1 MRWAKRLSGASFL
14 LMLIGVVVYYNVMP
28 EMFDEFDPSQRH
40 MLELEGG
47 ESGEV
52 YLEELG
58 QYVAL
63 RLADEGSPAA
73 ELKLIDYAGEEETGA
88 APTAIDVIRVGE
100 DDTRY
105 APVRVFRSAESGN
118 YTLHNDGETVLWF
131 VDDLAWQAALF
142 GESWFLVVMFGC
154 CMGPIV
160 GLIGLILALIGWSRR
175 RKSESPVVMT
185 KEGRLPTTDE
195 LYRQYRGL
203 PETEEE
209 DAVADPFPGQTKI
222 TEESPQTEGNR
233 DWRGWDEG

>member
-1 MRWAKRLSGASFL
+1 MNLIRASGTCWS
-14 LMLIGVVVYYNVMP
+14 
-28 EMFDEFDPSQRH
+28 SK
-40 MLELEGG
+40 GG

-73 ELKLIDYAGEEETGA
+73 ELKLIDYAGAEETGA

-105 APVRVFRSAESGN
+105 APVRIFRSAESGN
-118 YTLHNDGETVLWF
+118 YTLHNDGETILWF
-131 VDDLAWQAALF
+131 VDDIAWQAALF
-142 GESWFLVVMFGC
+142 GEPWFLVVVFGC
-154 CMGPIV
+154 CMGPMV
-160 GLIGLILALIGWSRR
+160 GLIGLILALVGWNRR
-175 RKSESPVVMT
+175 RKPESPVVMT

-195 LYRQYRGL
+195 LYRQYRDSTQGEAEQNV
-203 PETEEE
+203 P
-209 DAVADPFPGQTKI
+209 DPFLGQAPASEEKQR
-222 TEESPQTEGNR
+222 EESGA